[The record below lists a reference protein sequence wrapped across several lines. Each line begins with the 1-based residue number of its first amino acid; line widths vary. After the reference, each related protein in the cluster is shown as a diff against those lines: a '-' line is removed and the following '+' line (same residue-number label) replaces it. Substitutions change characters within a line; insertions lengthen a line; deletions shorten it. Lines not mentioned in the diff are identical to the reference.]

1 MENLTDD
8 EKLELF
14 KKMLAEMDNEALA
27 KLLLNK
33 SLQKLALL
41 LEEDMATAAD
51 YNVIR
56 ALLKDNNIGIV
67 PTRKNAMGALKE
79 KLLNRSKEADQGS
92 NIIPQDELT
101 QVDITDFMQRH

>member
-1 MENLTDD
+1 MELNEE
-8 EKLELF
+8 EKLEVF
-14 KKMLAEMDNEALA
+14 KEMLAGMDNEKLA

-33 SLQKLALL
+33 SLQKLAVL

-67 PTRKNAMGALKE
+67 PTRDNAMGKLQE
-79 KLLNRSKEADQGS
+79 KLKQRSAEADKGG
-92 NIIPQDELT
+92 NIIPVDELT
-101 QVDITDFMQRH
+101 QVDIGDFLQRH

>member
-1 MENLTDD
+1 MELSED
-8 EKLELF
+8 EKLEVF
-14 KKMLAEMDNEALA
+14 KSMLADMDNEKLA

-67 PTRKNAMGALKE
+67 PTRENAMGRLQE
-79 KLLNRSKEADQGS
+79 KLKQRSQEADAGS
-92 NIIPQDELT
+92 NIIPVDELT
-101 QVDITDFMQRH
+101 QVDIGDFIQRH

>member
-1 MENLTDD
+1 MELSED
-8 EKLELF
+8 EKLAVF
-14 KKMLAEMDNEALA
+14 KEMLSGMDNEALA

-41 LEEDMATAAD
+41 LEDDMATAAD

-67 PTRKNAMGALKE
+67 PTRENAMGKLQDKLKQ
-79 KLLNRSKEADQGS
+79 RSAEADS
-92 NIIPQDELT
+92 SDKIIPVDELT
-101 QVDITDFMQRH
+101 QVDINDFMSRH